1 MSDGPIPR
9 TLQDQ
14 QAQDAMT
21 FYKTPR
27 TAQAEEVLHAARDAA
42 VAAESAKKDLL
53 AARAEVEALSPTKE
67 GGGAEDEDG
76 ALVPVAADGAVAP
89 AATANEDGALAPV
102 DDVGAAATSAENE
115 DGALAPVDD
124 VAAATTSAA
133 DTDGALVPADD
144 APAPKAPPPAALEEA
159 VEEEKGAAKP
169 SIDPAGAED
178 LLDAELEKEL
188 LAGV

>member
-1 MSDGPIPR
+1 MPR

-76 ALVPVAADGAVAP
+76 ALVPVAAEGA
-89 AATANEDGALAPV
+89 DALA
-102 DDVGAAATSAENE
+102 DTANE

-144 APAPKAPPPAALEEA
+144 APAPEAPPPAALEEA

-178 LLDAELEKEL
+178 LLDAELENEL